1 MSVFGTISTNIP
13 GPVTSYPVDDQLPT
27 VFNPPVPVGAQHR
40 QRFFHSGYLDP
51 GQHVLVLTNI
61 EDGDEVW
68 VDYFEV
74 EPAPQTISSM
84 YSVVL
89 TCHLFRSLP
98 TGTSQSLPP
107 ASSSSTTETDSSLSH
122 SQSPPTSTV
131 PPTETSSSS
140 TALADS
146 SFPHLQSS
154 LSSTIPPSTGTNTLP
169 SRKNTPSSTLPTG
182 VIVGFVVGGA
192 LVVVLVIAAIV
203 LLRTSKKKGK
213 VSKGTYSSFYRTTFG
228 QMTAYLPL

>member
-1 MSVFGTISTNIP
+1 VSVFGTISTNIP
-13 GPVTSYPVDDQLPT
+13 GPVTSYQVDDQPPIL
-27 VFNPPVPVGAQHR
+27 FNPPVPLGVQHR

-107 ASSSSTTETDSSLSH
+107 ASSSSTTETDSSLPH
-122 SQSPPTSTV
+122 SQSPLTSTV
-131 PPTETSSSS
+131 PPTGTSSSS
-140 TALADS
+140 TTPADS
-146 SFPHLQSS
+146 SLPHLQSS
-154 LSSTIPPSTGTNTLP
+154 LTSAIPPTGTNILP

-203 LLRTSKKKGK
+203 LFRTSKKKGK
-213 VSKGTYSSFYRTTFG
+213 VSEGTYSSCYRTTFG
-228 QMTAYLPL
+228 

>member
-1 MSVFGTISTNIP
+1 MSVFGTISTNTP
-13 GPVTSYPVDDQLPT
+13 GPVTSYQVDDQPPT
-27 VFNPPVPVGAQHR
+27 VFNPPVPAGVQHR

-74 EPAPQTISSM
+74 EPEPQTISSYSM

-89 TCHLFRSLP
+89 TCPLFRSLP

-107 ASSSSTTETDSSLSH
+107 ASSSSTTETDSSLPH

-146 SFPHLQSS
+146 SFPHLKSS
-154 LSSTIPPSTGTNTLP
+154 LT
-169 SRKNTPSSTLPTG
+169 
-182 VIVGFVVGGA
+182 
-192 LVVVLVIAAIV
+192 
-203 LLRTSKKKGK
+203 
-213 VSKGTYSSFYRTTFG
+213 
-228 QMTAYLPL
+228 